1 MKQVPLS
8 GRVVSVDWHG
18 VLSRDPFWM
27 SIRQSARH
35 PLRDELEQSLSNIFA
50 SDDADAWMLGMLSSE
65 QIIAAMDI
73 HLDRRF
79 RDDFLSRRL
88 SIDCARMKV
97 NVALFE
103 VIRKAKSVALIVV
116 ATDNTDCFADT
127 FDRVRSRRQRG
138 GANGETL
145 AEWASVCDDIICSS
159 NVSALKAGDPVT
171 FFGPWLNEHGMTF
184 ADALLIDDRA
194 DNCAAFQEQG
204 GTALR
209 WKMGTNDI
217 TEASEGLNRWL
228 IQAPESPAS
237 SRNRGR
243 HPV

>member
-1 MKQVPLS
+1 LDQNLS
-8 GRVVSVDWHG
+8 
-18 VLSRDPFWM
+18 
-27 SIRQSARH
+27 SI
-35 PLRDELEQSLSNIFA
+35 FG
-50 SDDADAWMLGMLSSE
+50 SDDANAWMKGMLSSE

-88 SIDCARMKV
+88 YVDCARMKV

-103 VIRKAKSVALIVV
+103 VLRKVKTVALIVI
-116 ATDNTDCFADT
+116 ATDNMDCFADT
-127 FDRVRSRRQRG
+127 FGRVHGRRHRA
-138 GANGETL
+138 GADATTL
-145 AEWASVCDDIICSS
+145 AQWARVCDDIICSS
-159 NVSALKAGDPVT
+159 NVAALKADDAVS
-171 FFGPWLNEHGMTF
+171 FFGPWLSQYGMTF

-217 TEASEGLNRWL
+217 AEVAGGLGGWLQEAPVDH
-228 IQAPESPAS
+228 PESVAAQPSTSAS
-237 SRNRGR
+237 PHRHILGR
-243 HPV
+243 